1 MVSFLLALLLG
12 AAFGLQGAIQP
23 GPLMAVL
30 ISESV
35 NHGRKAG
42 MKIGLIPLLT
52 DPPVLLLALVVVASV
67 SELFLGVI
75 SLLGAILLIRLGR
88 LGLRNDDPDD
98 RFRTEPAAKRTFAAA
113 VALNFLNP
121 NLYLYSF
128 MINAPQVIACW
139 KQGGFVPAVGYVA
152 AFFAAIAAANAL
164 LAILAGIFHQNAPAR
179 FLLWLNRLLSG
190 LMFLMAGFFLFRAGK
205 YILFYFLQSQK

>member
-1 MVSFLLALLLG
+1 MLSFLFALLLG

-23 GPLMAVL
+23 GPLMVVL
-30 ISESV
+30 VSESV
-35 NHGRKAG
+35 RHGRKAG

-52 DPPVLLLALVVVASV
+52 DPPVLLLALIVVASIPEV
-67 SELFLGVI
+67 FLGVI

-98 RFRTEPAAKRTFAAA
+98 RYRAEPTAKKTFAAA
-113 VALNFLNP
+113 VAFNFLNP

-139 KQGGFVPAVGYVA
+139 NHGGFAPAVGYVA

-164 LAILAGIFHQNAPAR
+164 LAVLAGTFHRNAPVR
-179 FLLWLNRLLSG
+179 FLLWLNRLLSS
-190 LMFLMAGFFLFRAGK
+190 LMFLMAGLFLFRAAK
-205 YILFYFLQSQK
+205 YFLKMLL